1 MHFSLPPAP
10 LVEAWMSSSHS
21 HMQLLVVPLPAVHVQ
36 EARRKKT
43 SLVPMTGGPSGELKS
58 AQIPNFMFN
67 FENPYKTV

>member
-1 MHFSLPPAP
+1 
-10 LVEAWMSSSHS
+10 
-21 HMQLLVVPLPAVHVQ
+21 MQLLVVPLPAVHVQ